1 MLKPNVFHRIGA
13 IAAVSVLMAA
23 PFHARADYACVVDV
37 RGVLPY
43 AGGMVNVL
51 HSGRGDWTMICS
63 LDQTY
68 TNGPA
73 SVSPN
78 TCAMWTSLLLR
89 AMKDNQKVEFWFPG
103 TGSCAALGTY
113 GSAAVPTYIGLR
125 K

>member
-1 MLKPNVFHRIGA
+1 MLRFKNFLCTCAIGVGSA
-13 IAAVSVLMAA
+13 LVVV
-23 PFHARADYACVVDV
+23 PFSAYADYSCMVDV
-37 RGVLPY
+37 KGVLPY
-43 AGGMVNVL
+43 AGGLVNVL
-51 HSGRGDWTMICS
+51 HTGRGDWTMICS

-68 TNGPA
+68 TNGAA

-89 AMKDNQKVEFWFPG
+89 AMKDNQKVQFWFPG

-113 GSAAVPTYIGLR
+113 GSAAVPTYIGIV